1 MGISDL
7 FVSYNQVQPPSYL
20 SQPAP
25 NYSSDLSNEDSIY
38 DNAQLFNQ
46 ELYDRINNRPKSIF
60 AGWNPIEK
68 SLEEPDDRTPTG
80 NQIVNFF
87 MNKGLTKNQAK
98 GIYGNIMQE
107 SGGKHNIVSKDG
119 HNSYGLAQWTGT
131 RKARLFSKYGTN
143 PTVNQ
148 QLEYLWDELNSTEKS
163 ALNALRNTSTVAD
176 ATKVFMQKFER
187 PANCAANFKNRL
199 NHANSVA

>member
-7 FVSYNQVQPPSYL
+7 FVSYNQVQAPSYL
-20 SQPAP
+20 ESPQVEYTPIGEE
-25 NYSSDLSNEDSIY
+25 LT
-38 DNAQLFNQ
+38 NQ
-46 ELYDRINNRPKSIF
+46 ENLDRIQSRNQKKEGF
-60 AGWNPIEK
+60 AGWNL
-68 SLEEPDDRTPTG
+68 LEQNTQEISDDRTPTSS
-80 NQIVNFF
+80 QIVNFF

-107 SGGKHNIVSKDG
+107 SGGKHNIVSRDG

-148 QLEYLWDELNSTEKS
+148 QLEYLWDELNSTEKN
-163 ALNALRNTSTVAD
+163 ALNALRNTTTVAD

-187 PANCAANFKNRL
+187 PANWAANFKNRL
-199 NHANSVA
+199 KYANSVA

>member
-7 FVSYNQVQPPSYL
+7 FVSYNQVQAPSYL
-20 SQPAP
+20 ESPQIEYTPIGEE
-25 NYSSDLSNEDSIY
+25 LT
-38 DNAQLFNQ
+38 NQ
-46 ELYDRINNRPKSIF
+46 ENLDRIQSRNQKKEGF
-60 AGWNPIEK
+60 AGWNP
-68 SLEEPDDRTPTG
+68 LEQTVQEASDDRTPTS

-107 SGGKHNIVSKDG
+107 SGGKHNIVSRDG

-148 QLEYLWDELNSTEKS
+148 QLEYLWSELNSTERG
-163 ALNALRNTSTVAD
+163 ALDALRNTSTVAD

-187 PANCAANFKNRL
+187 PANWAANFKNRL
-199 NHANSVA
+199 KHANSVA

>member
-7 FVSYNQVQPPSYL
+7 FVSYNQVQAPSYL
-20 SQPAP
+20 ESPQIEYTPIGEE
-25 NYSSDLSNEDSIY
+25 LTT
-38 DNAQLFNQ
+38 Q
-46 ELYDRINNRPKSIF
+46 ENLDRIQSRNQKKEGF
-60 AGWNPIEK
+60 AGWNP
-68 SLEEPDDRTPTG
+68 LEQNTQEISDDRTPTG
-80 NQIVNFF
+80 SQIVNFF

-107 SGGKHNIVSKDG
+107 SGGKHNIVSRDG

-148 QLEYLWDELNSTEKS
+148 QLEYLWDELNSTEKN
-163 ALNALRNTSTVAD
+163 ALNALRNTTTVAD

-187 PANCAANFKNRL
+187 PANWAANFKNRL
-199 NHANSVA
+199 KHANSVA

>member
-7 FVSYNQVQPPSYL
+7 FVSYNQVQAPSYL
-20 SQPAP
+20 ESPQVEYTPIGEE
-25 NYSSDLSNEDSIY
+25 LT
-38 DNAQLFNQ
+38 NQ
-46 ELYDRINNRPKSIF
+46 ENLDRIQSRNQKKEGF
-60 AGWNPIEK
+60 AGWNT
-68 SLEEPDDRTPTG
+68 LEQNTQEISNDRTPTSS
-80 NQIVNFF
+80 QIVNFF

-107 SGGKHNIVSKDG
+107 SGGKHNIVSRDG

-148 QLEYLWDELNSTEKS
+148 QLEYLWDELNSTEKN
-163 ALNALRNTSTVAD
+163 ALNALRNTTTVAD

-187 PANCAANFKNRL
+187 PANWAANFKNRL
-199 NHANSVA
+199 KHANSVA

>member
-7 FVSYNQVQPPSYL
+7 FVSYNQVQAPSYL
-20 SQPAP
+20 ESPQVEYTPIGEE
-25 NYSSDLSNEDSIY
+25 LT
-38 DNAQLFNQ
+38 NQ
-46 ELYDRINNRPKSIF
+46 ENLDRIQSRNQKKEGF
-60 AGWNPIEK
+60 AGWNL
-68 SLEEPDDRTPTG
+68 LEQNTQEISDDRTPTG
-80 NQIVNFF
+80 SQIVNFF

-107 SGGKHNIVSKDG
+107 SGGKHNIVSRDG

-148 QLEYLWDELNSTEKS
+148 QLEYLWDELNSTEKN
-163 ALNALRNTSTVAD
+163 ALNALRNTTTVAD

-187 PANCAANFKNRL
+187 PANWAANFKNRL
-199 NHANSVA
+199 KHANSVA

>member
-7 FVSYNQVQPPSYL
+7 FVSYNQVQTPSYL
-20 SQPAP
+20 ESPQVEYTPIGEE
-25 NYSSDLSNEDSIY
+25 LT
-38 DNAQLFNQ
+38 NQ
-46 ELYDRINNRPKSIF
+46 ENLDRIQSRNQKKEGF
-60 AGWNPIEK
+60 AGWNL
-68 SLEEPDDRTPTG
+68 LEQNTQEISDDRTSTG
-80 NQIVNFF
+80 SQIVNFF

-107 SGGKHNIVSKDG
+107 SGGKHNIVSRDG

-148 QLEYLWDELNSTEKS
+148 QLEYLWDELNSTEKN
-163 ALNALRNTSTVAD
+163 ALNALRNTTTVED

-187 PANCAANFKNRL
+187 PANWAANFKNRL
-199 NHANSVA
+199 KHANSVA

>member
-7 FVSYNQVQPPSYL
+7 FVSYNQVQAPSYL
-20 SQPAP
+20 ESPQIEYTPIGEE
-25 NYSSDLSNEDSIY
+25 LT
-38 DNAQLFNQ
+38 NQ
-46 ELYDRINNRPKSIF
+46 ENLDRIQSRNQKKEGF
-60 AGWNPIEK
+60 AGWNL
-68 SLEEPDDRTPTG
+68 LEQNTQEISDGRTPTSS
-80 NQIVNFF
+80 QIVNFF

-107 SGGKHNIVSKDG
+107 SGGKHNIVSRDG

-148 QLEYLWDELNSTEKS
+148 QLEYLWDELNSTEKN
-163 ALNALRNTSTVAD
+163 ALNALRNTTTVAD

-187 PANCAANFKNRL
+187 PANWAANFKNRL
-199 NHANSVA
+199 KHANSVA

>member
-7 FVSYNQVQPPSYL
+7 FVSYNQVQAPSYL
-20 SQPAP
+20 ESPQIEYTPIGEE
-25 NYSSDLSNEDSIY
+25 LTT
-38 DNAQLFNQ
+38 Q
-46 ELYDRINNRPKSIF
+46 ENLDRIQSRNQKKEGF
-60 AGWNPIEK
+60 AGWNA
-68 SLEEPDDRTPTG
+68 LEQNTQEASNDKTPTSS
-80 NQIVNFF
+80 QIVNFF

-107 SGGKHNIVSKDG
+107 SGGKHNIVSRDG

-148 QLEYLWDELNSTEKS
+148 QLEYLWDELNSTEKN
-163 ALNALRNTSTVAD
+163 ALNALRNTTTVAD

-187 PANCAANFKNRL
+187 PANWAANFKNRL
-199 NHANSVA
+199 KHANSVA

>member
-7 FVSYNQVQPPSYL
+7 FVSYNQVQAPSYL
-20 SQPAP
+20 DAP
-25 NYSSDLSNEDSIY
+25 QIEYTPIGEELTT
-38 DNAQLFNQ
+38 Q
-46 ELYDRINNRPKSIF
+46 ENLDRIQSRNQKKEGF
-60 AGWNPIEK
+60 AGWNT
-68 SLEEPDDRTPTG
+68 LEQDVQKASDETPTSS
-80 NQIVNFF
+80 QIVNFF

-107 SGGKHNIVSKDG
+107 SGGKHNIVSRDG

-163 ALNALRNTSTVAD
+163 ALDALKNTSTVAD

-187 PANCAANFKNRL
+187 PANWAANFKNRL
-199 NHANSVA
+199 KHANSVA

>member
-7 FVSYNQVQPPSYL
+7 FVSYNQVQAPSYL
-20 SQPAP
+20 ESPQVEYTPIGEE
-25 NYSSDLSNEDSIY
+25 LT
-38 DNAQLFNQ
+38 NQ
-46 ELYDRINNRPKSIF
+46 ENLDRIQSRNQKKEGF
-60 AGWNPIEK
+60 AGWNI
-68 SLEEPDDRTPTG
+68 LEQDAQEASDDRTPTG
-80 NQIVNFF
+80 SQIVNFF

-107 SGGKHNIVSKDG
+107 SGGKHNIVSRDG

-148 QLEYLWDELNSTEKS
+148 QLEYLWDELNSTEKN
-163 ALNALRNTSTVAD
+163 ALNALRNTTTVAD

-187 PANCAANFKNRL
+187 PANWAANFKNRL
-199 NHANSVA
+199 KHANSVA

>member
-7 FVSYNQVQPPSYL
+7 FVSYNQVQAPSYL
-20 SQPAP
+20 ESPQIEYTPIGEE
-25 NYSSDLSNEDSIY
+25 LT
-38 DNAQLFNQ
+38 NQ
-46 ELYDRINNRPKSIF
+46 ENLDRIQSRNQKKEGF
-60 AGWNPIEK
+60 AGWNT
-68 SLEEPDDRTPTG
+68 LEQNTQEISDDRTPTG
-80 NQIVNFF
+80 SQIVNFF

-107 SGGKHNIVSKDG
+107 SGGKHNIVSRDG

-148 QLEYLWDELNSTEKS
+148 QLEYLWDELNSTEKN
-163 ALNALRNTSTVAD
+163 ALNALRNTTTVED

-187 PANCAANFKNRL
+187 PANWAANFKNRL
-199 NHANSVA
+199 KHANSVA

>member
-7 FVSYNQVQPPSYL
+7 FVSYNQVQAPSYL
-20 SQPAP
+20 NQSQPD
-25 NYSSDLSNEDSIY
+25 YSSDLSNEDSIY

-68 SLEEPDDRTPTG
+68 SLDVPDDRTPTG

-107 SGGKHNIVSKDG
+107 SGGKHNIVSRDG

-148 QLEYLWDELNSTEKS
+148 QLEYLWDELNSTEKN
-163 ALNALRNTSTVAD
+163 ALNALRNTTTVAD

-187 PANCAANFKNRL
+187 PANWAANFKNRL
-199 NHANSVA
+199 KHANSVA

>member
-7 FVSYNQVQPPSYL
+7 FVSYNQVQAPSYL
-20 SQPAP
+20 ESPQIEYTPIGEE
-25 NYSSDLSNEDSIY
+25 LT
-38 DNAQLFNQ
+38 NQ
-46 ELYDRINNRPKSIF
+46 ENLDRIQSRNQKKEGF
-60 AGWNPIEK
+60 AGWNL
-68 SLEEPDDRTPTG
+68 LEQNTQDISDDRTPTG

-107 SGGKHNIVSKDG
+107 SGGKHNIVSRDG

-148 QLEYLWDELNSTEKS
+148 QLEYLWDELNSTEKG
-163 ALNALRNTSTVAD
+163 ALNALRNTTTVED

-187 PANCAANFKNRL
+187 PANWAANFKNRL
-199 NHANSVA
+199 KHANSVA

>member
-7 FVSYNQVQPPSYL
+7 FVSYNQVQAPSYL
-20 SQPAP
+20 ESPQIEYTPIGEE
-25 NYSSDLSNEDSIY
+25 LT
-38 DNAQLFNQ
+38 NQ
-46 ELYDRINNRPKSIF
+46 ENLDRIQSRNQKKEGF
-60 AGWNPIEK
+60 AGWNP
-68 SLEEPDDRTPTG
+68 LEQNVQEASDDRTPTS

-107 SGGKHNIVSKDG
+107 SGGKHNIVSRDG
-119 HNSYGLAQWTGT
+119 HNSYGLAQWTGP

-148 QLEYLWDELNSTEKS
+148 QLEYLWSELNSTEKG

-187 PANCAANFKNRL
+187 PANWAANFKNRL
-199 NHANSVA
+199 KHANSVV

>member
-7 FVSYNQVQPPSYL
+7 FVSYNQVQAPSYL
-20 SQPAP
+20 ESPQIEYTPIGEE
-25 NYSSDLSNEDSIY
+25 LT
-38 DNAQLFNQ
+38 NQ
-46 ELYDRINNRPKSIF
+46 ENLDRIQSRNQKKEGF
-60 AGWNPIEK
+60 AGWNP
-68 SLEEPDDRTPTG
+68 LEQTVQEVPDDRTPTG
-80 NQIVNFF
+80 SQIVNFF

-107 SGGKHNIVSKDG
+107 SGGKHNIVSRDG

-148 QLEYLWDELNSTEKS
+148 QLEYLWSELNSTEKG

-187 PANCAANFKNRL
+187 PANWAANFKNRL
-199 NHANSVA
+199 KHANSVA

>member
-7 FVSYNQVQPPSYL
+7 FVSYNQVQAPSYL
-20 SQPAP
+20 ESPQVEYTPIGEE
-25 NYSSDLSNEDSIY
+25 LT
-38 DNAQLFNQ
+38 NQ
-46 ELYDRINNRPKSIF
+46 ENLDRIQSRNQKKEGF
-60 AGWNPIEK
+60 AGWNLLKQNTQEI
-68 SLEEPDDRTPTG
+68 SDDRTPTG

-107 SGGKHNIVSKDG
+107 SGGKHNIVSRDG

-148 QLEYLWDELNSTEKS
+148 QLEYLWDELNSTEKN
-163 ALNALRNTSTVAD
+163 ALNALRNTTTVED

-187 PANCAANFKNRL
+187 PANWAANFKNRL
-199 NHANSVA
+199 KHANSVA

>member
-7 FVSYNQVQPPSYL
+7 FVSYNQVQAPSYL
-20 SQPAP
+20 ESPQIEYTPIGEE
-25 NYSSDLSNEDSIY
+25 LTT
-38 DNAQLFNQ
+38 Q
-46 ELYDRINNRPKSIF
+46 ENLDRIQSRNQKKEGF
-60 AGWNPIEK
+60 AGWNL
-68 SLEEPDDRTPTG
+68 LEQNTQDISDDRTPTG

-107 SGGKHNIVSKDG
+107 SGGKHNIVSRDG

-148 QLEYLWDELNSTEKS
+148 QLEYLWDELNSTEKN
-163 ALNALRNTSTVAD
+163 ALNALRNTTTVED

-187 PANCAANFKNRL
+187 PANWAANFKNRL
-199 NHANSVA
+199 KHANSVA

>member
-7 FVSYNQVQPPSYL
+7 FVSYNQVQAPSYL
-20 SQPAP
+20 ESPQIEYTPIGGE
-25 NYSSDLSNEDSIY
+25 LT
-38 DNAQLFNQ
+38 NQ
-46 ELYDRINNRPKSIF
+46 ENLDRIQSRNQKKEGF
-60 AGWNPIEK
+60 AGWNAIEQNPQEI
-68 SLEEPDDRTPTG
+68 SDDRTPTG
-80 NQIVNFF
+80 SQIVNFF

-107 SGGKHNIVSKDG
+107 SGGKHNIVSRDG
-119 HNSYGLAQWTGT
+119 YNSYGLAQWTGT

-148 QLEYLWDELNSTEKS
+148 QLEYLWDELNSTEKG
-163 ALNALRNTSTVAD
+163 ALDALRNTSTVAD

-187 PANCAANFKNRL
+187 PANWAANFKNRL
-199 NHANSVA
+199 KHANSVV

>member
-7 FVSYNQVQPPSYL
+7 FVSYNQVQAPSYL
-20 SQPAP
+20 NQPDY
-25 NYSSDLSNEDSIY
+25 NSDLSNEDSIY

-68 SLEEPDDRTPTG
+68 SLDVPDDRTPTG
-80 NQIVNFF
+80 SQIVNFF

-107 SGGKHNIVSKDG
+107 SGGKHNIVSRDG

-148 QLEYLWDELNSTEKS
+148 QLEYLWDELNSTEKN
-163 ALNALRNTSTVAD
+163 ALNALRNTTTVAD

-187 PANCAANFKNRL
+187 PANWAANFKNRL
-199 NHANSVA
+199 KHANSVA

>member
-7 FVSYNQVQPPSYL
+7 FVSYNQVQAPSYL
-20 SQPAP
+20 ESPQVEYTPIGEE
-25 NYSSDLSNEDSIY
+25 LTT
-38 DNAQLFNQ
+38 Q
-46 ELYDRINNRPKSIF
+46 ENLDRIQSRNQKKEGF
-60 AGWNPIEK
+60 AGWNTLGQNTQEI
-68 SLEEPDDRTPTG
+68 SDDRTPTG
-80 NQIVNFF
+80 SQIVNFF

-107 SGGKHNIVSKDG
+107 SGGKHNIVSRDG

-163 ALNALRNTSTVAD
+163 ALNALRNTTTVED

-187 PANCAANFKNRL
+187 PANWAANFKNRL
-199 NHANSVA
+199 KHANSVA

>member
-7 FVSYNQVQPPSYL
+7 FVSYNQVQAPSYL
-20 SQPAP
+20 ESPQIEYTPIGEE
-25 NYSSDLSNEDSIY
+25 LT
-38 DNAQLFNQ
+38 NQ
-46 ELYDRINNRPKSIF
+46 ENLDRIQSRNQKKEGF
-60 AGWNPIEK
+60 AGWNL
-68 SLEEPDDRTPTG
+68 LEQNTQEISDDRTPTSS
-80 NQIVNFF
+80 QIVNFF

-107 SGGKHNIVSKDG
+107 SGGKHNIVSRDG

-148 QLEYLWDELNSTEKS
+148 QLEYLWDELNSTEKG
-163 ALNALRNTSTVAD
+163 ALNALRNTTTVAD

-187 PANCAANFKNRL
+187 PANWAANFKNRL
-199 NHANSVA
+199 KHANSVA

>member
-7 FVSYNQVQPPSYL
+7 FVSYNQVQAPSYL
-20 SQPAP
+20 ESPQIEYTPIGEE
-25 NYSSDLSNEDSIY
+25 LT
-38 DNAQLFNQ
+38 NQ
-46 ELYDRINNRPKSIF
+46 ENLDRIQSRNQKKEGF
-60 AGWNPIEK
+60 AGWNP
-68 SLEEPDDRTPTG
+68 LEQTVQEVPDDRTPTG

-148 QLEYLWDELNSTEKS
+148 QLEYLWSELNSTEKG
-163 ALNALRNTSTVAD
+163 ALNALRNTSTVED

-187 PANCAANFKNRL
+187 PANWAANFKNRL
-199 NHANSVA
+199 KHANSVA

>member
-7 FVSYNQVQPPSYL
+7 FVSYNQVQAPSYL
-20 SQPAP
+20 ESPQIEYTPIGEE
-25 NYSSDLSNEDSIY
+25 LT
-38 DNAQLFNQ
+38 NQ
-46 ELYDRINNRPKSIF
+46 ENLDRIQSRNQKKEGF
-60 AGWNPIEK
+60 AGWNT
-68 SLEEPDDRTPTG
+68 LEQNIQEASDDRTPTSS
-80 NQIVNFF
+80 QIVNFF

-107 SGGKHNIVSKDG
+107 SGGKHNIVSRDG

-148 QLEYLWDELNSTEKS
+148 QLEYLWDELNSTEKN
-163 ALNALRNTSTVAD
+163 ALNALRNTTTVED

-187 PANCAANFKNRL
+187 PANWAANFKNRL
-199 NHANSVA
+199 KHANSVA

>member
-7 FVSYNQVQPPSYL
+7 FASYNQVQAPSYL
-20 SQPAP
+20 ESPQIEYTPIGEE
-25 NYSSDLSNEDSIY
+25 LT
-38 DNAQLFNQ
+38 NQ
-46 ELYDRINNRPKSIF
+46 ENLDRIQSRNQKKEGF
-60 AGWNPIEK
+60 AGWNP
-68 SLEEPDDRTPTG
+68 LEQTVQEVPDDRTPTG

-107 SGGKHNIVSKDG
+107 SGGKHNIVSRDG

-148 QLEYLWDELNSTEKS
+148 QLEYLWSELNSTEKG
-163 ALNALRNTSTVAD
+163 ALNALRNTSTVED

-187 PANCAANFKNRL
+187 PANWAANFKNRL
-199 NHANSVA
+199 KHANSVA

>member
-7 FVSYNQVQPPSYL
+7 FVSYNQVQAPSYL
-20 SQPAP
+20 ESPQIEYTPIGEE
-25 NYSSDLSNEDSIY
+25 LT
-38 DNAQLFNQ
+38 NQ
-46 ELYDRINNRPKSIF
+46 ENLDRIQSRNQKKEGF
-60 AGWNPIEK
+60 AGWNL
-68 SLEEPDDRTPTG
+68 LEQNTQEISDDRTPTG
-80 NQIVNFF
+80 SQIVNFF

-107 SGGKHNIVSKDG
+107 SGGKHNIVSRDG

-163 ALNALRNTSTVAD
+163 ALNALRNTTTVED

-187 PANCAANFKNRL
+187 PANWAANFKNRL
-199 NHANSVA
+199 KHANSVA

>member
-7 FVSYNQVQPPSYL
+7 FVSYNQVQAPSYL
-20 SQPAP
+20 ESPQVEYTPIGEE
-25 NYSSDLSNEDSIY
+25 LT
-38 DNAQLFNQ
+38 NQ
-46 ELYDRINNRPKSIF
+46 ENLDRIQSRNQKKEGF
-60 AGWNPIEK
+60 AGWNT
-68 SLEEPDDRTPTG
+68 LEQDTQEISDDKTPTG
-80 NQIVNFF
+80 SQIVNFF

-107 SGGKHNIVSKDG
+107 SGGKHNIVSRDG

-187 PANCAANFKNRL
+187 PANWAANFKNRL
-199 NHANSVA
+199 KHANSVA

>member
-7 FVSYNQVQPPSYL
+7 FVSYNQVQAPSYL
-20 SQPAP
+20 ESPQVEYTPIGEE
-25 NYSSDLSNEDSIY
+25 LT
-38 DNAQLFNQ
+38 NQ
-46 ELYDRINNRPKSIF
+46 ENLDRIQSRNQKKEGF
-60 AGWNPIEK
+60 AGWNT
-68 SLEEPDDRTPTG
+68 LEQDTQEISDDRTPTSS
-80 NQIVNFF
+80 QIVNFF

-107 SGGKHNIVSKDG
+107 SGGKHNIVSRDG

-148 QLEYLWDELNSTEKS
+148 QLEYLWDELNSTEKG

-187 PANCAANFKNRL
+187 PANWAANFKNRL
-199 NHANSVA
+199 KHANSVA

>member
-7 FVSYNQVQPPSYL
+7 FVSYNQVQAPSYL
-20 SQPAP
+20 ESPQVEYTPIGEE
-25 NYSSDLSNEDSIY
+25 LTT
-38 DNAQLFNQ
+38 Q
-46 ELYDRINNRPKSIF
+46 ENLDRIQSRNQKKEGF
-60 AGWNPIEK
+60 AGWNT
-68 SLEEPDDRTPTG
+68 LEQNTQEISDDRTPTG
-80 NQIVNFF
+80 SQIVNFF

-107 SGGKHNIVSKDG
+107 SGGKHNIVSRDG

-148 QLEYLWDELNSTEKS
+148 QLEYLWDELNSTEKG
-163 ALNALRNTSTVAD
+163 ALNALRNTTTVED

-187 PANCAANFKNRL
+187 PANWAANFKNRL
-199 NHANSVA
+199 KHANSVA

>member
-7 FVSYNQVQPPSYL
+7 FVSYNQVQAPSYL
-20 SQPAP
+20 ESPQVEYTPIGEE
-25 NYSSDLSNEDSIY
+25 LTT
-38 DNAQLFNQ
+38 Q
-46 ELYDRINNRPKSIF
+46 ENLDRIQSRNQKKEGF
-60 AGWNPIEK
+60 AGWNAIEQN
-68 SLEEPDDRTPTG
+68 SQEISDDRTPTG
-80 NQIVNFF
+80 SQIVNFF

-107 SGGKHNIVSKDG
+107 SGGKHNIVSRDG

-148 QLEYLWDELNSTEKS
+148 QLEYLWDELNSTERG
-163 ALNALRNTSTVAD
+163 ALNALRNTSTVSD

-187 PANCAANFKNRL
+187 PANWAANFKNRL
-199 NHANSVA
+199 KHANSVA

>member
-7 FVSYNQVQPPSYL
+7 FVSYNQVQAPSYL
-20 SQPAP
+20 ESPQIEYTPIGEE
-25 NYSSDLSNEDSIY
+25 LTT
-38 DNAQLFNQ
+38 Q
-46 ELYDRINNRPKSIF
+46 ENLDRIQSRNQKKEGF
-60 AGWNPIEK
+60 AGWNL
-68 SLEEPDDRTPTG
+68 LEQNTPEISDDRTPTG

-107 SGGKHNIVSKDG
+107 SGGKHNIVSRDG

-148 QLEYLWDELNSTEKS
+148 QLEYLWDELNSTEKG
-163 ALNALRNTSTVAD
+163 ALNALRNTTTVED

-187 PANCAANFKNRL
+187 PANWAANFKNRL
-199 NHANSVA
+199 KHANSVT

>member
-7 FVSYNQVQPPSYL
+7 FVSYNQVQAPSYL
-20 SQPAP
+20 ESPQIEYTPIGEE
-25 NYSSDLSNEDSIY
+25 LTT
-38 DNAQLFNQ
+38 Q
-46 ELYDRINNRPKSIF
+46 ENLDRIQSRNQKKEGF
-60 AGWNPIEK
+60 AGWNT
-68 SLEEPDDRTPTG
+68 LEQDAQEISDDRTPTG
-80 NQIVNFF
+80 SQIVNFF

-107 SGGKHNIVSKDG
+107 SGGKHNIVSRDG

-148 QLEYLWDELNSTEKS
+148 QLEYLWDELNSTEKN
-163 ALNALRNTSTVAD
+163 ALNALRNTTTVAD

-187 PANCAANFKNRL
+187 PANWAANFKNRL
-199 NHANSVA
+199 KHANSVA

>member
-7 FVSYNQVQPPSYL
+7 FVSYNQVQAPSYL
-20 SQPAP
+20 ESPQVEYTPIGEE
-25 NYSSDLSNEDSIY
+25 LT
-38 DNAQLFNQ
+38 NQ
-46 ELYDRINNRPKSIF
+46 ENLDRIQSRNQKKERF
-60 AGWNPIEK
+60 AGWNT
-68 SLEEPDDRTPTG
+68 LEQDTQEISDDRTPTG

-107 SGGKHNIVSKDG
+107 SGGKHNIVSRDG
-119 HNSYGLAQWTGT
+119 HNSYGLAQWTGA

-143 PTVNQ
+143 PTVDQ
-148 QLEYLWDELNSTEKS
+148 QLEYLWDELNSTEKG
-163 ALNALRNTSTVAD
+163 ALDALRNTSTVTD

-187 PANCAANFKNRL
+187 PANWAANFKNRL
-199 NHANSVA
+199 KHANSIA

>member
-1 MGISDL
+1 MRISDL
-7 FVSYNQVQPPSYL
+7 FVSYNWVQAPSYL
-20 SQPAP
+20 WSPQVEYTPIGEE
-25 NYSSDLSNEDSIY
+25 LT
-38 DNAQLFNQ
+38 NQ
-46 ELYDRINNRPKSIF
+46 ENLDRIQSRNQKKEGF
-60 AGWNPIEK
+60 AGWNT
-68 SLEEPDDRTPTG
+68 LEQDTQEISDDKTPTG
-80 NQIVNFF
+80 SQIVNFF
-87 MNKGLTKNQAK
+87 MNKELTKNQAK

-107 SGGKHNIVSKDG
+107 SGGKHNIVSRDG

-163 ALNALRNTSTVAD
+163 ALNALKNTSTVAD

-187 PANCAANFKNRL
+187 PANWAANFKNRL
-199 NHANSVA
+199 KHANSVA

>member
-7 FVSYNQVQPPSYL
+7 FVSYNQVQAPSYL
-20 SQPAP
+20 ESPQVEYTPIGEE
-25 NYSSDLSNEDSIY
+25 LT
-38 DNAQLFNQ
+38 NQ
-46 ELYDRINNRPKSIF
+46 ENLDRIQPRNQKKEGF
-60 AGWNPIEK
+60 AGWNT
-68 SLEEPDDRTPTG
+68 LEQNTQEISDDRTPTG
-80 NQIVNFF
+80 SQIVNFF

-107 SGGKHNIVSKDG
+107 SGGKHNIVSRDG

-163 ALNALRNTSTVAD
+163 ALNALRNTTTVED

-187 PANCAANFKNRL
+187 PANWAANFKNRL
-199 NHANSVA
+199 KHANSVA

>member
-7 FVSYNQVQPPSYL
+7 FVSYNQVQAPSYL
-20 SQPAP
+20 ESPQIEYTPIGEE
-25 NYSSDLSNEDSIY
+25 LTT
-38 DNAQLFNQ
+38 Q
-46 ELYDRINNRPKSIF
+46 ENLDRIQSRNQKKEGF
-60 AGWNPIEK
+60 AGWNT
-68 SLEEPDDRTPTG
+68 LEQNTQEISDDRTPTG
-80 NQIVNFF
+80 SQIVNFF

-107 SGGKHNIVSKDG
+107 SGGKHNIVSRDG

-148 QLEYLWDELNSTEKS
+148 QLEYLWDELNSTEKG
-163 ALNALRNTSTVAD
+163 ALNALRNTTTVED

-187 PANCAANFKNRL
+187 PANWAANFKNRL
-199 NHANSVA
+199 KHANSVA

>member
-7 FVSYNQVQPPSYL
+7 FVSYNQVQAPSYL
-20 SQPAP
+20 ESPQIEYTPIGEE
-25 NYSSDLSNEDSIY
+25 LT
-38 DNAQLFNQ
+38 NQ
-46 ELYDRINNRPKSIF
+46 ENLDRIQSRNQRKEGF
-60 AGWNPIEK
+60 AGWNT
-68 SLEEPDDRTPTG
+68 LEQNAQEASDDRTPTSS
-80 NQIVNFF
+80 QIVNFF

-107 SGGKHNIVSKDG
+107 SGGKHNIVSRDG

-148 QLEYLWDELNSTEKS
+148 QLEYLWDELNSTEKN
-163 ALNALRNTSTVAD
+163 ALSALRNTTTVAD

-187 PANCAANFKNRL
+187 PANWAANFKNRL
-199 NHANSVA
+199 KHANSVA

>member
-7 FVSYNQVQPPSYL
+7 FVSYNQVQAPSYL
-20 SQPAP
+20 ESPQIEYTPIGEE
-25 NYSSDLSNEDSIY
+25 LT
-38 DNAQLFNQ
+38 NQ
-46 ELYDRINNRPKSIF
+46 ENLDRIQSRNQKKEGF
-60 AGWNPIEK
+60 AGWNL
-68 SLEEPDDRTPTG
+68 LEQNTQEISDDRTPTG

-107 SGGKHNIVSKDG
+107 SGGKHNIVSRDG

-148 QLEYLWDELNSTEKS
+148 QLEYLWDELNSTEKG
-163 ALNALRNTSTVAD
+163 ALNALRNTTTVED

-187 PANCAANFKNRL
+187 PANWAANFKNRL
-199 NHANSVA
+199 KHANSVA